1 MEFQD
6 SRSYLNLQIAL
17 ENELRTNALYGL
29 YRKRSDQEVLLE
41 ISGVFETLS
50 RNAQYIGERLRRI
63 LNDGDTS
70 TFQNLVDAA
79 NRESF
84 VANNIYNE
92 FSHVATE
99 EGYNDLASLFNGIAN
114 IKLNHYS
121 TLQTIVEDMEANQLF
136 CKERENL
143 WICIGCGNIISG
155 ICAPQI
161 CPICGYPQGFYEVY
175 GCYNRE

>member
-79 NRESF
+79 NRESY

-121 TLQTIVEDMEANQLF
+121 TLQTIVEDVEANQLF